1 MVIAPEILAL
11 DFAALRT
18 LKLVYQLRSFTAA
31 ASELGMN
38 TSSISYTI
46 ERVRKATGDPL
57 FVRQGGE
64 IVATDHCHQLIQ
76 SVDRILGESENFRD
90 DMDFEPR
97 HAVGT
102 ISINLSSYERVLV
115 LPSIVKRLRNE
126 APGIRL
132 ILKESYGSAKE
143 MLLDGSTD
151 IYLGPQKI
159 SESGIYGKEAIVR
172 DHHFCM
178 MDPTH
183 PLAKKS
189 KLTLD
194 DIKEANH
201 AHFEPRPGWQQA
213 PLRYAYSKGVELHKA
228 VVSGDAPSFGEII
241 VGTDL
246 LAALPSRMAIRF
258 IGCLTVLPFDFDTS
272 MAQHMYWTASTHRSK
287 LNRWVRSVMEQEAV
301 RHLQPTNAE

>member
-1 MVIAPEILAL
+1 MAIAPEILAL
-11 DFAALRT
+11 DFASLRT
-18 LKLVYQLRSFTAA
+18 LRLVYRLGSFTSAA
-31 ASELGMN
+31 ANLGMN

-64 IVATDHCHQLIQ
+64 LAATDHCHQLML
-76 SVDRILGESENFRD
+76 SVDRILEESENFRD
-90 DMDFEPR
+90 DMDFEPL
-97 HAVGT
+97 HAVGE
-102 ISINLSSYERVLV
+102 ISVNMSSYERVLV

-132 ILKESYGSAKE
+132 IFKESYGAAKE
-143 MLLDGSTD
+143 MLLDGTTD

-159 SESGIYGKEAIVR
+159 SDSGIYGKETIVR
-172 DHHFCM
+172 DHHLCM
-178 MDPTH
+178 MDPKH

-194 DIKEANH
+194 DIKDANH

-213 PLRYAYSKGVELHKA
+213 PLRFAYSKGVELNK
-228 VVSGDAPSFGEII
+228 VVISGDAPSFGYII

-246 LAALPSRMAIRF
+246 LAALPSRMAIQF
-258 IGCLTVLPFDFDTS
+258 DDSLTILPFDFDTG
-272 MAQHMYWTASTHRSK
+272 MAQHIYWTASTHRSK
-287 LNRWVRSVMEQEAV
+287 LNRWVRSVIEEEALSL
-301 RHLQPTNAE
+301 LQPTVAE